1 MKQTISNFVTRKQSI
16 INYNLNANYDVGS
29 EITYYKE
36 VLKSNLSDYNHA
48 YTLVRGNIA
57 VIAGAE
63 TKVSFKNCASF
74 AKCITNVDGTTTD
87 DAADLDL
94 VMPV

>member
-1 MKQTISNFVTRKQSI
+1 MKQTISNFVTRKRSI
-16 INYNLNANYDVGS
+16 INYNLNANYDVGN
-29 EITYYKE
+29 EITYYKD
-36 VLKSNLSDYNHA
+36 VLKSNLCDYNHVQ
-48 YTLVRGNIA
+48 TLVRGDIA
-57 VIAGAE
+57 VIAGPE

-74 AKCITNVDGTTTD
+74 SKCITKVDGTTTD